1 MNALGNGYDAIGAAQ
16 FTRRAAGRA
25 PVRFLLALLPSL
37 NGNLRLRCP

>member
-1 MNALGNGYDAIGAAQ
+1 MNALGNGRDTIGGAG
-16 FTRRAAGRA
+16 FPLRADGRA